1 MQAAINDNE
10 DYPHLNGLYNELTGY
25 LLSCRRDRVKEYRKG
40 NIPVFSEADLQVA
53 EKYLPHLKEYSFR
66 DKVMAVFPTAKTV
79 TELAEKCGCA
89 VNTFERRFKEEF
101 GAAPRKWMVEH
112 KI

>member
-1 MQAAINDNE
+1 
-10 DYPHLNGLYNELTGY
+10 
-25 LLSCRRDRVKEYRKG
+25 
-40 NIPVFSEADLQVA
+40 
-53 EKYLPHLKEYSFR
+53 
-66 DKVMAVFPTAKTV
+66 MAVFPTAKTV